1 MSRRNRIDESLITV
15 EELAEMLNISRP
27 SVYRR
32 LKEGRIP
39 QPLRF
44 GRSVRWNQW
53 QIQEWLDDGA
63 PPDERCATPS
73 EPPSGPPKP
82 PGGIAMGARP

>member
-1 MSRRNRIDESLITV
+1 MARRIRIEESLLTV

-63 PPDERCATPS
+63 PPDERCAAPLGS
-73 EPPSGPPKP
+73 ENDPRKP
-82 PGGIAMGARP
+82 LGTWSRGAER